1 MNYNLIEELIESI
14 HKEPYYLNFQQA
26 YITLMNNQDVKSLM
40 QTYERLKQELAW
52 RERYGS
58 YIDNSQLKNDIL
70 GIRKQLVH
78 IPEFQ
83 DYQEKLS
90 LLNRELDSLSEIIF
104 HNISE
109 ELAIGRMGKVYA
121 RHRRKVQKQNAENG

>member
-1 MNYNLIEELIESI
+1 MNYNLIEEIIESI

-40 QTYERLKQELAW
+40 QTYERLNQELAW

-70 GIRKQLVH
+70 EIRKQLVH

-90 LLNRELDSLSEIIF
+90 LLNRELDILSEIIF

-121 RHRRKVQKQNAENG
+121 RHCRKV